1 MSRFVELICHLNAFH
16 KIFFIGSVLLR
27 GWVPDGL
34 LEVGDILYLRSHL
47 GRGLPRKSRGC
58 GFWPAQASG
67 ARCSEAQFGK
77 SAVDPLAFSSP
88 PRASLRAMVVA
99 ATFFVPKQSF
109 QVVFTADN
117 CLCLLQVWSIGLSGC
132 HPPVCSVPWQSF
144 SSMPPFN
151 VPPSLEVGGEPH
163 VQAATREDSL
173 VGRRDQWFW
182 QSCGRWM
189 VFSHGGEMLAE
200 WQTMQMFKMPPPH
213 THTLLQALFI
223 LEDVILRWLL
233 QAQSLKDFIQKSH
246 GGGTAPL
253 FAVMVPCPS
262 IVQASREAP
271 PVGELEEPV
280 QQNRMLAL
288 L

>member
-200 WQTMQMFKMPPPH
+200 WQTMQMFKMPPPTH
-213 THTLLQALFI
+213 THTPSSFVYFGGCHPQMASSGPVPEGLYSKKPW
-223 LEDVILRWLL
+223 RWHSPTVCSDG
-233 QAQSLKDFIQKSH
+233 SLSLNRAGFKGSTTC
-246 GGGTAPL
+246 GGAGGAR
-253 FAVMVPCPS
+253 A
-262 IVQASREAP
+262 AE
-271 PVGELEEPV
+271 
-280 QQNRMLAL
+280 
-288 L
+288 

>member
-16 KIFFIGSVLLR
+16 KIFFIGSVLLH

-34 LEVGDILYLRSHL
+34 LEVRDILYLRSHL

-58 GFWPAQASG
+58 DFWPVQASG

-77 SAVDPLAFSSP
+77 SGDPLAFSSP

-109 QVVFTADN
+109 PVVFTADN
-117 CLCLLQVWSIGLSGC
+117 RLCLLQVWSIGLSGC

-151 VPPSLEVGGEPH
+151 VPPSLEVSGEPH
-163 VQAATREDSL
+163 VQVAMHEDSL
-173 VGRRDQWFW
+173 VGGRGRCFW

-189 VFSHGGEMLAE
+189 VFSHGGGMLAE
-200 WQTMQMFKMPPPH
+200 WHTMQTFKMPPPPPH
-213 THTLLQALFI
+213 SFKLCLFWRMSSSDGFFRPSPWRTLLKKAVEVAQP
-223 LEDVILRWLL
+223 DCL
-233 QAQSLKDFIQKSH
+233 QWWFL
-246 GGGTAPL
+246 
-253 FAVMVPCPS
+253 VP
-262 IVQASREAP
+262 R
-271 PVGELEEPV
+271 
-280 QQNRMLAL
+280 
-288 L
+288 